1 LNSVSILE
9 LIVDLLDGW
18 HNASGLVSESSDS
31 TIARTL
37 ERTLQGV
44 QLPATR
50 GAAEA
55 LLLSLPPLSNGTAPP
70 PPESSGTWTHWHSQG
85 EQGPTLGVVDVS
97 HIDPKFDHAAD
108 LVDSLRMTDEAAWNA
123 SGSVDI
129 DGHSISWIVGVATGP
144 ADPKH
149 VLVLGTDGPMAYVI
163 LAFAKQDLEGVIRAM
178 AGSIARAGR

>member
-1 LNSVSILE
+1 VSILE

-18 HNASGLVSESSDS
+18 HNASGLLSEPSDS

-44 QLPATR
+44 RLPATR

-70 PPESSGTWTHWHSQG
+70 ESSGTWTHWHSQG
-85 EQGPTLGVVDVS
+85 ERGPTLGVVDVTQ
-97 HIDPKFDHAAD
+97 IDPKFDDAAH

-123 SGSVDI
+123 SGSVDF

-144 ADPKH
+144 ADPQH

-163 LAFAKQDLEGVIRAM
+163 LAFAEQDLEGVIRAM